1 MTFTKFIRIAE
12 QPARA
17 DKSALGAIITSLP
30 LPRRGC
36 PERVRPPRIAELF
49 FHLQNRVPTL
59 LHYTIAQ
66 YTNAFDF

>member
-17 DKSALGAIITSLP
+17 DKSALGAIITSP
-30 LPRRGC
+30 
-36 PERVRPPRIAELF
+36 PERVRPLRMSRLF